1 MRASAPSWL
10 DPSVALAIGFIATM
24 NNAVASEQTGGKTA
38 QTTQAEPSA
47 PRATIAED
55 DPGAGQKPLSL
66 VDALELATKNN
77 RDLQAARERF
87 RGSYS
92 DVERAMA
99 ALLPTLNLQGKMT
112 INEPVV
118 SLSLD
123 QSASVFTSA
132 VQSAQIL
139 DLQAAQGTAGMPGVA
154 TNAVYSLVCNNSGDY
169 SETIQKI
176 CANRGKQ
183 QSQAESEKQLR
194 DALLGSNIKADIV
207 PRLQMDAILVAN
219 IPLIAPAAY
228 PALKGAR
235 LNYQA
240 QEKQLAVT
248 ATQILQSVA
257 VAYYAA
263 AGNDELVGA
272 RRHAIEVA
280 QKTLDNEKVR
290 FTAGVVNRV
299 SVTRAELALIQAEQ
313 RLREALDGRASA
325 YRSLATLLRVSA
337 GSFKVVPP
345 PPPTE
350 MQVPSADELVSQA
363 MERRPE
369 LLASQLQQRALGQQ
383 SFSQLLRW
391 APSLS
396 LFGNIRL
403 TNATG
408 FAGRA
413 DSYAIG
419 LQLDW
424 LLFDGFARDAQR
436 HALEAQRRDAQLR
449 MEQQRETISDEVIS
463 GRRSVET
470 RKRGLITAE
479 RSVQMARET
488 LELVRTQ
495 YQAGTATQLDLLNAQ
510 DTLIQAEV
518 GVAQARFDLSLAV
531 LNLRRL
537 TGESLT

>member
-1 MRASAPSWL
+1 MRAQAPSWFNS
-10 DPSVALAIGFIATM
+10 SVACALGLAAAM
-24 NNAVASEQTGGKTA
+24 HNADAAEPGAGKSAAA
-38 QTTQAEPSA
+38 QTESSP
-47 PRATIAED
+47 PRVMPAED
-55 DPGAGQKPLSL
+55 DPAAGQKALSL
-66 VDALELATKNN
+66 TDALDLATKNN
-77 RDLQAARERF
+77 RDLQAARERL

-123 QSASVFTSA
+123 QSASVFTTA

-139 DLQAAQGTAGMPGVA
+139 DLQATTMTAGTPGVA
-154 TNAVYSLVCNNSGDY
+154 TNAVFSLVCNNANDY
-169 SETIQKI
+169 SATIQKI
-176 CANRGKQ
+176 CADRGKQ
-183 QSQAESEKQLR
+183 LSQAESEEQLR
-194 DALLGSNIKADIV
+194 KALLNSNIQADIV
-207 PRLQMDAILVAN
+207 PRLQIDAFLVAN
-219 IPLIAPAAY
+219 VPLIAPAAY

-240 QEKQLAVT
+240 QEKQLVAT
-248 ATQILQSVA
+248 STQILQSVA

-290 FTAGVVNRV
+290 FGAGVVNRV

-313 RLREALDGRASA
+313 RLREALDGRAAA
-325 YRSLATLLRVSA
+325 YRTLATLLRVPA

-345 PPPTE
+345 PPPTDT
-350 MQVPSADELVSQA
+350 QVASADELVSQA

-369 LLASQLQQRALGQQ
+369 LLSSQLQQRALGQQ

-408 FAGRA
+408 FAGRV

-436 HALEAQRRDAQLR
+436 HALDAQRRDAQLR
-449 MEQQRETISDEVIS
+449 MEQLRETISDEVVS
-463 GRRSVET
+463 GRRNVET
-470 RKRGLITAE
+470 RKRGLVTAE
-479 RSVQMARET
+479 RSVQMTRET

-537 TGESLT
+537 TGESLI

>member
-1 MRASAPSWL
+1 MRAPARSSSQKSFAFALGLAAAIQSA
-10 DPSVALAIGFIATM
+10 DA
-24 NNAVASEQTGGKTA
+24 
-38 QTTQAEPSA
+38 AEPTAAQVA
-47 PRATIAED
+47 PTATPIVED
-55 DPGAGQKPLSL
+55 DPGAGQKALSL
-66 VDALELATKNN
+66 LEALELASKNN
-77 RDLQAARERF
+77 RDLQAARVRL
-87 RGSYS
+87 RASYS

-123 QSASVFTSA
+123 QSASVFNSA
-132 VQSAQIL
+132 VQGAQIL
-139 DLQAAQGTAGMPGVA
+139 DLQAQAGTAGMPGAA
-154 TNAVYSLVCNNSGDY
+154 TNAVYALVCNNASNY
-169 SETIQKI
+169 SQSIQDI
-176 CANRGKQ
+176 CANRSKPPPTP
-183 QSQAESEKQLR
+183 AESEKLLT
-194 DALLGSNIKADIV
+194 DALTGSNIKADIV
-207 PRLQMDAILVAN
+207 PRLQLDAFLVAN

-257 VAYYAA
+257 VSYYAA
-263 AGNDELVGA
+263 AGNDELVVA
-272 RRHAIEVA
+272 RKHAIEVA
-280 QKTLDNEKVR
+280 QKTLDTEKVR
-290 FTAGVVNRV
+290 LAAGVVNRV

-313 RLREALDGRASA
+313 RLREALDNRAAA
-325 YRSLATLLRVSA
+325 YRSLASLLRIAA
-337 GSFKVVPP
+337 GTFKVVPP
-345 PPPTE
+345 PPPTDT
-350 MQVPSADELVSQA
+350 QLSSADDLVSQA
-363 MERRPE
+363 MDRRPE
-369 LLASQLQQRALGQQ
+369 LLASQLQQRAFGQQ

-391 APSLS
+391 VPSLS
-396 LFGNIRL
+396 LFGNVRL

-413 DSYAIG
+413 DSYAMG

-424 LLFDGFARDAQR
+424 LIFDGFARDAQR
-436 HALEAQRRDAQLR
+436 HAFEAQRRDAQLR
-449 MEQQRETISDEVIS
+449 MEQLRDTISDEVIS
-463 GRRSVET
+463 GRRNVET
-470 RKRGLITAE
+470 RRRGLVTAE

-537 TGESLT
+537 TGESLS

>member
-1 MRASAPSWL
+1 MRAPAHSWSPKSL
-10 DPSVALAIGFIATM
+10 AFALGLATAM
-24 NNAVASEQTGGKTA
+24 NRADA
-38 QTTQAEPSA
+38 AEPTA
-47 PRATIAED
+47 AQVATTTPPVVED
-55 DPGAGQKPLSL
+55 DPGAGQKALSL
-66 VDALELATKNN
+66 LDALEMASKNN
-77 RDLQAARERF
+77 RDLQAARVRL
-87 RGSYS
+87 RASYS

-123 QSASVFTSA
+123 QSASVFNTA

-139 DLQAAQGTAGMPGVA
+139 DLQATTGTAGMPGAA
-154 TNAVYSLVCNNSGDY
+154 TNSVYSLVCNNATQY
-169 SETIQKI
+169 SETIQTI

-183 QSQAESEKQLR
+183 VSPAEAEKQLH
-194 DALLGSNIKADIV
+194 DALTGSNIKADIV
-207 PRLQMDAILVAN
+207 PRLQVDAILAAN

-263 AGNDELVGA
+263 AGNDELVNA

-290 FTAGVVNRV
+290 YGAGVVNRV

-313 RLREALDGRASA
+313 RMREALDNRAAA
-325 YRSLATLLRVSA
+325 YRTLATLLRVSP

-350 MQVPSADELVSQA
+350 GQIESADSLVSQA
-363 MERRPE
+363 LERRPE
-369 LLASQLQQRALGQQ
+369 LLASQLSQRALGQQ

-396 LFGNIRL
+396 LFGNLRL

-408 FAGRA
+408 FAGRI
-413 DSYAIG
+413 DSYAMG

-424 LLFDGFARDAQR
+424 LIFDGFARDAQR
-436 HALEAQRRDAQLR
+436 HALDAQRRDAEIR
-449 MEQQRETISDEVIS
+449 MEQLRETISDEVIS
-463 GRRSVET
+463 GRRNVET
-470 RKRGLITAE
+470 RKRGLVTAE

-488 LELVRTQ
+488 LDLVRTQ

-537 TGESLT
+537 TGESLS

>member
-1 MRASAPSWL
+1 MRAPAPSWL
-10 DPSVALAIGFIATM
+10 NPSIACALGLAAAMQPANAAEPTSGKNAATP
-24 NNAVASEQTGGKTA
+24 AVASPPHA
-38 QTTQAEPSA
+38 A
-47 PRATIAED
+47 PAED
-55 DPGAGQKPLSL
+55 DPGAGQKALSL
-66 VDALELATKNN
+66 TDALDLATKNN
-77 RDLQAARERF
+77 RDLQAARERL

-92 DVERAMA
+92 DVQRAMA

-123 QSASVFTSA
+123 QSASVFTTA

-139 DLQAAQGTAGMPGVA
+139 DLQATTMTAGTPGVA
-154 TNAVYSLVCNNSGDY
+154 TNAVYSLVCGRATDY
-169 SETIQKI
+169 SATIQQI
-176 CANRGKQ
+176 CADRGKQ
-183 QSQAESEKQLR
+183 LSPAESEEKLR
-194 DALLGSNIKADIV
+194 QALQGANIQADIV
-207 PRLQMDAILVAN
+207 PRVQVDAFLVAN
-219 IPLIAPAAY
+219 VPLIAPAAY

-240 QEKQLAVT
+240 QEKQLIAT
-248 ATQILQSVA
+248 STQILQSVA

-290 FTAGVVNRV
+290 FGAGVVNRV

-325 YRSLATLLRVSA
+325 YRTLATLLRIPA

-345 PPPTE
+345 PPPTDT
-350 MQVPSADELVSQA
+350 QVAHADELVSQA

-396 LFGNIRL
+396 LFGNVRL

-408 FAGRA
+408 FAGRI
-413 DSYAIG
+413 DSYAVG

-436 HALEAQRRDAQLR
+436 HALDAQRRDAQLR
-449 MEQQRETISDEVIS
+449 LEQLRETISDEVLN

-470 RKRGLITAE
+470 RKQGLVTAE

-488 LELVRTQ
+488 LDLVRTQ
-495 YQAGTATQLDLLNAQ
+495 YQAGTATQLDLLGAQ

-518 GVAQARFDLSLAV
+518 GVAQARFDLSLSV
-531 LNLRRL
+531 INLRRL
-537 TGESLT
+537 TGESLI

>member
-1 MRASAPSWL
+1 MRAQAPSWL
-10 DPSVALAIGFIATM
+10 NPSIACALGLATAIHNADATEP
-24 NNAVASEQTGGKTA
+24 NAGKSTA
-38 QTTQAEPSA
+38 AQVEPSTQ
-47 PRATIAED
+47 RAMPAEE
-55 DPGAGQKPLSL
+55 DPGAGQKALSL
-66 VDALELATKNN
+66 MDALELAAKNN
-77 RDLQAARERF
+77 RDLQAARERL

-118 SLSLD
+118 SLTLD
-123 QSASVFTSA
+123 QSASVFTTA

-139 DLQAAQGTAGMPGVA
+139 DLQAEAGTAGRPGVA
-154 TNAVYSLVCNNSGDY
+154 TNAVFSLVCNNANDY
-169 SETIQKI
+169 SATIQKI
-176 CANRGKQ
+176 CADRGKQ
-183 QSQAESEKQLR
+183 LSQAESEQQLR
-194 DALLGSNIKADIV
+194 SALLNSNIQADIV
-207 PRLQMDAILVAN
+207 PRLQLDAFLVAN
-219 IPLIAPAAY
+219 VPLIAPAAY

-248 ATQILQSVA
+248 STQILQSVA

-263 AGNDELVGA
+263 AGNDELVVA

-290 FTAGVVNRV
+290 FGAGVVNRV

-313 RLREALDGRASA
+313 RMREALDGRASA
-325 YRSLATLLRVSA
+325 YRTLATLLRVPA

-350 MQVPSADELVSQA
+350 AQLASADELVSQA

-436 HALEAQRRDAQLR
+436 HALDAQRRDAQLR
-449 MEQQRETISDEVIS
+449 MDQLRESISDEVVS

>member
-1 MRASAPSWL
+1 MRAPAHSWS
-10 DPSVALAIGFIATM
+10 PRSFAFAFGLAAAIQGAE
-24 NNAVASEQTGGKTA
+24 A
-38 QTTQAEPSA
+38 AEPTA
-47 PRATIAED
+47 AQVATTPSNPPIIED
-55 DPGAGQKPLSL
+55 DPGAGQKALSL
-66 VDALELATKNN
+66 TDALELASKNN
-77 RDLQAARERF
+77 RDLQAARVRL
-87 RGSYS
+87 RASYS

-123 QSASVFTSA
+123 QSASVFNSA

-139 DLQAAQGTAGMPGVA
+139 DLQATTMTAGMPGAA
-154 TNAVYSLVCNNSGDY
+154 TNAVYSLVCNNATDY
-169 SETIQKI
+169 SQSIQDI

-183 QSQAESEKQLR
+183 ISPAESEKLLR
-194 DALLGSNIKADIV
+194 DALTGSNIKADIV
-207 PRLQMDAILVAN
+207 PRLQLDAFLVAN

-257 VAYYAA
+257 VSYYAA
-263 AGNDELVGA
+263 AGNDELVIA
-272 RRHAIEVA
+272 RKHAIEVA

-290 FTAGVVNRV
+290 LAAGVVNRV
-299 SVTRAELALIQAEQ
+299 SVTRAELVLIQAEQ
-313 RLREALDGRASA
+313 RLREALDNRAAA
-325 YRSLATLLRVSA
+325 YRSLASLLRVSA

-345 PPPTE
+345 PPPTDS
-350 MQVPSADELVSQA
+350 QLASAEELVSSA
-363 MERRPE
+363 MDRRPE
-369 LLASQLQQRALGQQ
+369 LLVSQLQQRAFSQQ

-413 DSYAIG
+413 DSYAMG

-436 HALEAQRRDAQLR
+436 HAFEAQRHDAQLR
-449 MEQQRETISDEVIS
+449 MEQLRETISDEVIS
-463 GRRSVET
+463 GRRNVET
-470 RKRGLITAE
+470 RKRGLVTAE

>member
-1 MRASAPSWL
+1 MRAQAPSWL
-10 DPSVALAIGFIATM
+10 NPSIACVLGLAAAMQHADAAEPGA
-24 NNAVASEQTGGKTA
+24 GKTA
-38 QTTQAEPSA
+38 VTQAEPSQT
-47 PRATIAED
+47 RAASTED
-55 DPGAGQKPLSL
+55 DPGAGQKALSL
-66 VDALELATKNN
+66 TDALDLATKNN
-77 RDLQAARERF
+77 RDLQAARERL

-99 ALLPTLNLQGKMT
+99 ALLPTVNLQGKMT

-123 QSASVFTSA
+123 QSASVFTTA

-139 DLQAAQGTAGMPGVA
+139 DLQAATMTAGMPGAA
-154 TNAVYSLVCNNSGDY
+154 TNAVFSLVCNNSMDY
-169 SETIQKI
+169 SATIQKI
-176 CANRGKQ
+176 CADRGKQ
-183 QSQAESEKQLR
+183 LSPAESEKQLR
-194 DALLGSNIKADIV
+194 DALLGSNIQADIV
-207 PRLQMDAILVAN
+207 PRVQVDAFLVAN
-219 IPLIAPAAY
+219 VPLIAPAAY

-248 ATQILQSVA
+248 STQILQSVA
-257 VAYYAA
+257 VAYYAV

-290 FTAGVVNRV
+290 FGAGVVNRV

-313 RLREALDGRASA
+313 RLREALDNRAAA
-325 YRSLATLLRVSA
+325 YRTLATLLRVPA

-350 MQVPSADELVSQA
+350 TQVASADELVSQA

-369 LLASQLQQRALGQQ
+369 LLSGQLQQRALGQQ

-408 FAGRA
+408 FAGRI
-413 DSYAIG
+413 DSYAVG

-436 HALEAQRRDAQLR
+436 HAIDAQRRDAQLR
-449 MEQQRETISDEVIS
+449 LEQLRETISDEVVS
-463 GRRSVET
+463 GRRNVET
-470 RKRGLITAE
+470 RKRGLVTAE
-479 RSVQMARET
+479 RSVQMTRET

-495 YQAGTATQLDLLNAQ
+495 YQAGTATQLDLLSAQ

-537 TGESLT
+537 TGESLI

>member
-1 MRASAPSWL
+1 MRAPAPSWL
-10 DPSVALAIGFIATM
+10 NPSIACALGLAAAMQPANAAEPTSGKDAATP
-24 NNAVASEQTGGKTA
+24 AVASPPHA
-38 QTTQAEPSA
+38 A
-47 PRATIAED
+47 PAED
-55 DPGAGQKPLSL
+55 DPGAGQKALSL
-66 VDALELATKNN
+66 TDALDLATKNN
-77 RDLQAARERF
+77 RDLQAARERL

-92 DVERAMA
+92 DVQRAMA

-123 QSASVFTSA
+123 QSASVFTTA

-139 DLQAAQGTAGMPGVA
+139 DLQATTMTAGTPGVA
-154 TNAVYSLVCNNSGDY
+154 TNAVYSLVCGRATDY
-169 SETIQKI
+169 SATIQQI
-176 CANRGKQ
+176 CADRGKQ
-183 QSQAESEKQLR
+183 LSQAESEEKLR
-194 DALLGSNIKADIV
+194 QALQGANIQADIV
-207 PRLQMDAILVAN
+207 PRVQVDAFLVAN
-219 IPLIAPAAY
+219 VPLIAPAAY

-240 QEKQLAVT
+240 QEKQLIAT
-248 ATQILQSVA
+248 STQILQSVA

-290 FTAGVVNRV
+290 FGAGVVNRV

-325 YRSLATLLRVSA
+325 YRTLATLLRIPA

-345 PPPTE
+345 PPPTDT
-350 MQVPSADELVSQA
+350 QVAHADELVSQA

-396 LFGNIRL
+396 LFGNVRL

-408 FAGRA
+408 FAGRI
-413 DSYAIG
+413 DSYAVG

-436 HALEAQRRDAQLR
+436 HAFDAQRRDAQLR
-449 MEQQRETISDEVIS
+449 LEQLRETISDEVLN

-470 RKRGLITAE
+470 RKQGLVTAE

-488 LELVRTQ
+488 LDLVRTQ
-495 YQAGTATQLDLLNAQ
+495 YQAGTATQLDLLGAQ

-518 GVAQARFDLSLAV
+518 GVAQARFDLSLSV
-531 LNLRRL
+531 INLRRL
-537 TGESLT
+537 TGESLI